1 MGLLNQRRKL
11 IVDREVQ
18 YDLLMY
24 VGLFVAFV
32 FLSQIFVAY
41 MFLHKLETKAAL
53 GELGSMS
60 IAEFLAKFKVI
71 FLLNELIAVSACV
84 AVGFYFF
91 NRLTSRIVGPLYNIR
106 RILHLIKA
114 KPEGNVEIKLR
125 KDDYFHDLVD
135 DLNVALNRDKNLPP
149 PPTL

>member
-32 FLSQIFVAY
+32 FLSQILVAA

-60 IAEFLAKFKVI
+60 IAEFIAKFKVV
-71 FLLNELIAVSACV
+71 FLIYELFAVSACAV
-84 AVGFYFF
+84 VGFYFL

-106 RILHLIKA
+106 RILHLIKV
-114 KPEGNVEIKLR
+114 KPESQIEIKLR
-125 KDDYFHDLVD
+125 KDDYFHELVD
-135 DLNVALNRDKNLPP
+135 DLNTALKRDNVL
-149 PPTL
+149 